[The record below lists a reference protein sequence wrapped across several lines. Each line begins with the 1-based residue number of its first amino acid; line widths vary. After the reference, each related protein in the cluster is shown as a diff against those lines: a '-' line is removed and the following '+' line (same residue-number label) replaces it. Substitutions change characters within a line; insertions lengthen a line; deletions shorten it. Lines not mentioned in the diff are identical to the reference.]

1 MRLHQAAPPPVPA
14 ADATYGVPIEINT
27 PQGLRA
33 KQTIDMLNS
42 EWPIGTVGV
51 RTMAAPQQVNG
62 VTSAMGNLWL
72 DRPITVAGIDIGA
85 GQATLHV
92 LTSYGVAQDIALRTN
107 ADGLVDRFEVS
118 LKPPAIKTWRDIDA
132 ELTKTGAR
140 YSYQVSKVI
149 RTADRQVLDG
159 RGRNTDLSL
168 PLASIFKLYVLLAV
182 ADAVKAGTLEWTD
195 QLTITEEA
203 KAVGSASLEEL
214 PPGAQVSV
222 RKAAQEMIS
231 ASDNMA
237 TDLLIARL
245 GPGAVERA
253 LVAAGHHDPAS
264 MTPFP
269 TMHELFSI
277 GWGEPDLREQW
288 KQASP
293 QGRAQLL
300 EQTNSRPYPTRSGP
314 HQHSGIEFGAEW
326 YGSAADICRVHAALQ
341 AAAVGEAAPVKEI
354 LFRRSRYRAGQVEVA
369 LHRRQGRKPAR
380 GPDIQL
386 VRRRPHRPA
395 LGGQLPDE
403 LAALPQSDRG
413 GLAVGRSR
421 TRRSTWFRWARC
433 AQRHCRYWVV
443 AQDLSDPSA
452 LMELCPR
459 PHRSTLRW
467 CVRRSVLRCCSTSW
481 AS

>member
-1 MRLHQAAPPPVPA
+1 LSWTLRAKRLSARRVARLPLAVAVIAALASGCTNSATPVPA
-14 ADATYGVPIEINT
+14 ADATYGVPIEVNT
-27 PQGLRA
+27 PPGLRA

-51 RTMAAPQQVNG
+51 RTLAAPQQVNG

-72 DRPITVAGIDIGA
+72 DRPITVAGVDIGA

-107 ADGLVDRFEVS
+107 DDGLVDRFEVS
-118 LKPPAIKTWRDIDA
+118 LKQPAIKTWADIDA
-132 ELTKTGAR
+132 ELSKTGAR
-140 YSYQVSKVI
+140 YSYQVSKVN
-149 RTADRQVLDG
+149 DG
-159 RGRNTDLSL
+159 KCSTVAGANTDLSL

-182 ADAVKAGTLEWTD
+182 AEAVHAGTVEWND
-195 QLTITEEA
+195 SLTITEEA

-245 GPGAVERA
+245 GPGAVEHA
-253 LVAAGHHDPAS
+253 LVSAGHHDPAS

-277 GWGEPDLREQW
+277 GWGQPDLREQW

-300 EQTNSRPYPTRSGP
+300 EQTNSRPFQPDPVRTGTPASGY
-314 HQHSGIEFGAEW
+314 GAEW

-341 AAAVGEAAPVKEI
+341 ATAFGEAAPVREI
-354 LFRRSRYRAGQVEVA
+354 LSAVPGIALDESKWPYIGAKGGNLPGDLTFSWYAVDRTGQ
-369 LHRRQGRKPAR
+369 P
-380 GPDIQL
+380 
-386 VRRRPHRPA
+386 
-395 LGGQLPDE
+395 
-403 LAALPQSDRG
+403 
-413 GLAVGRSR
+413 
-421 TRRSTWFRWARC
+421 
-433 AQRHCRYWVV
+433 WVV
-443 AQDLSDPSA
+443 SFQMNWPQFRSQTAAGWLLAIARHTFDLVP
-452 LMELCPR
+452 MG
-459 PHRSTLRW
+459 
-467 CVRRSVLRCCSTSW
+467 
-481 AS
+481 

>member
-1 MRLHQAAPPPVPA
+1 MSWTLLAVSRARRATGPLSAVALVVALACGCTNTAAPVPA

-51 RTMAAPQQVNG
+51 RTLAAPEQVNG

-92 LTSYGVAQDIALRTN
+92 LTSYGVAQDISLRTN
-107 ADGLVDRFEVS
+107 DAGLVDRFEVS
-118 LKPPAIKTWRDIDA
+118 LEEPQINTWQDVDT
-132 ELTKTGAR
+132 ELSKTGAR
-140 YSYQVSKVI
+140 YSYQVSKVN
-149 RTADRQVLDG
+149 DG
-159 RGRNTDLSL
+159 RCTTVAGTNVDLSL

-182 ADAVKAGTLEWTD
+182 AEAVKAGTLEWTD
-195 QLTITEEA
+195 PLTITKEA
-203 KAVGSASLEEL
+203 KAVGSAGLQEL
-214 PPGAQVSV
+214 APGAQVSV

-253 LVAAGHHDPAS
+253 LVTAGHHDPAS

-277 GWGEPDLREQW
+277 GWGQPDLREQW

-293 QGRAQLL
+293 QVRAQLL
-300 EQTNSRPYPTRSGP
+300 EQTNSRPFQPDPVRTGTPASEY
-314 HQHSGIEFGAEW
+314 GAEW
-326 YGSAADICRVHAALQ
+326 YGSASDICRVHAALQ
-341 AAAVGEAAPVKEI
+341 AAAVGEAAPVREI
-354 LFRRSRYRAGQVEVA
+354 LSAVPGISLDESKFPYIGAKGGNLPGDLTFSWYAVDRTGQ
-369 LHRRQGRKPAR
+369 P
-380 GPDIQL
+380 
-386 VRRRPHRPA
+386 
-395 LGGQLPDE
+395 
-403 LAALPQSDRG
+403 
-413 GLAVGRSR
+413 
-421 TRRSTWFRWARC
+421 
-433 AQRHCRYWVV
+433 WVV
-443 AQDLSDPSA
+443 SFQLNWPRFRSQTAAGWLLSVAHKTFGLIPVS
-452 LMELCPR
+452 
-459 PHRSTLRW
+459 
-467 CVRRSVLRCCSTSW
+467 
-481 AS
+481 

>member
-1 MRLHQAAPPPVPA
+1 LSWTLRALRHSARGATTLSLALALVAALACGCTKSASPVPV

-51 RTMAAPQQVNG
+51 RTLAAPQQVNG

-92 LTSYGVAQDIALRTN
+92 LTSYGVAQDIQLRTN
-107 ADGLVDRFEVS
+107 TDGLVDRFVVS
-118 LKPPAIKTWRDIDA
+118 LQRPVIKSWHDIDT

-149 RTADRQVLDG
+149 PEGPAGKCVTMAG
-159 RGRNTDLSL
+159 TNTELSL

-182 ADAVKAGTLEWTD
+182 ADAVNAGTLKWTD
-195 QLTITEEA
+195 PLTITDAA

-237 TDLLIARL
+237 TDLLIGRL
-245 GPGAVERA
+245 SPGAVERA
-253 LVAAGHHDPAS
+253 LVTAGHHDPAS

-277 GWGEPDLREQW
+277 GWGQPDLREQW
-288 KQASP
+288 QRASP

-300 EQTNSRPYPTRSGP
+300 EQTNSRPFQPDPTRTSTP
-314 HQHSGIEFGAEW
+314 ASSYGAEW

-341 AAAVGEAAPVKEI
+341 AAAVGEAAPVKQI
-354 LFRRSRYRAGQVEVA
+354 LSATSGIELDRSKWPYIGAKGGNLPGDLTFSWYAIDHTGQ
-369 LHRRQGRKPAR
+369 P
-380 GPDIQL
+380 
-386 VRRRPHRPA
+386 
-395 LGGQLPDE
+395 
-403 LAALPQSDRG
+403 
-413 GLAVGRSR
+413 
-421 TRRSTWFRWARC
+421 
-433 AQRHCRYWVV
+433 WVV
-443 AQDLSDPSA
+443 SYQLNWPRFRSQTAAGWLLSIVRQTFDLVPMA
-452 LMELCPR
+452 
-459 PHRSTLRW
+459 
-467 CVRRSVLRCCSTSW
+467 
-481 AS
+481 